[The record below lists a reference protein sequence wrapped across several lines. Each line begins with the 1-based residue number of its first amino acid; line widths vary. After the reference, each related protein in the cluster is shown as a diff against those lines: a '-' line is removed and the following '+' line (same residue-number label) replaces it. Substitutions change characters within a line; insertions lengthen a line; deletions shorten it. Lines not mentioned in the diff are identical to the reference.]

1 VTSIDMSS
9 APARTPA
16 AEALVEEF
24 ASLMRV
30 VHLHKAQSATRSAHS
45 LLFPVAH
52 HGPLRTTA
60 LAELVHTDPSTT
72 SRQVAELVAEGL
84 VERQDDP
91 ADRRACLIATTAAGR
106 AAVGAMRAQRAH
118 LFAEALSDWAPEEI
132 STFTADLRR
141 FREAL
146 AASALGGGGQT
157 AAEPATPPSDHQEQ

>member
-1 VTSIDMSS
+1 MTPIDRSD

-16 AEALVEEF
+16 AEVLVEEF
-24 ASLMRV
+24 AALMRV

-72 SRQVAELVAEGL
+72 SRQVAELVSEGL

-91 ADRRACLIATTAAGR
+91 ADRRACLIATTPAGR
-106 AAVGAMRAQRAH
+106 AAVSAMRAQRAR
-118 LFAEALSDWAPEEI
+118 LFAEALSDWSPEQI
-132 STFTADLRR
+132 GTFTTDLRR

-146 AASALGGGGQT
+146 AAFALPT
-157 AAEPATPPSDHQEQ
+157 PAQNPQEQ

>member
-1 VTSIDMSS
+1 MTSIDTSS

-16 AEALVEEF
+16 AEELVEEF
-24 ASLMRV
+24 GSLMRV
-30 VHLHKAQSATRSAHS
+30 VHLYKAQSATRSAHS

-60 LAELVHTDPSTT
+60 LAEIVHADPSTT

-91 ADRRACLIATTAAGR
+91 GDRRACLIATTPAGR
-106 AAVGAMRAQRAH
+106 AAVSALRAQRAR
-118 LFAEALSDWAPEEI
+118 LFADALSDWAPEEI
-132 STFTADLRR
+132 STFTTDLRR

-146 AASALGGGGQT
+146 AAAALGPQ
-157 AAEPATPPSDHQEQ
+157 TPPTGPLPTQEP